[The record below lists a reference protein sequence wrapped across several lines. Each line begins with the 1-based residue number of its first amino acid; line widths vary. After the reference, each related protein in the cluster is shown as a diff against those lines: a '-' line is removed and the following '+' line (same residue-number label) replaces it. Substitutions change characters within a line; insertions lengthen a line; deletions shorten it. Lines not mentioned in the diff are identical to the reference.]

1 MALFESE
8 SVAYGGI
15 KAASPSQAPRSPQQQ
30 QQRQELT
37 QDQSVSSLNKQGS
50 IFSLTLDEIQLKS
63 GKAFGSMNMDEFL
76 ANLWN
81 VEENQA
87 PPQLDQNEAR
97 DDKDKGIG
105 GQPTLARQGS
115 FSIPTPLCKKTV
127 DEVWFEIQKEL
138 PQQRKANNIADHEP
152 PQRQQTFGE
161 MTLEDFLIK
170 AGVVQEP
177 SSASSQQR
185 KVASSRPNG
194 TSLEATYGMG
204 HGAGSSQQK
213 MLTSIQNSSAS
224 LDANFGMGH
233 VMGLGFP
240 GHQIVPSNLAAP
252 GNGYAAA
259 YPIFTQSKTMMGE
272 SSNVAENGNGTNC
285 LLEPVVIQNKKRII
299 DGPPEVVVERRQ
311 RRMIKNR
318 ESAARSRARKQA
330 YTVELELEL
339 NQLKQENAK
348 LKQLVEENE
357 QKRKQEV
364 LKRKQSK
371 LPAQRKVVDKMRT
384 LRRTVSLGW

>member
-1 MALFESE
+1 MALSESD

-15 KAASPSQAPRSPQQQ
+15 KTGSPVQAPQSPHE
-30 QQRQELT
+30 ELA
-37 QDQSVSSLNKQGS
+37 QDQSDSSLNKQNS

-81 VEENQA
+81 VDENQV
-87 PPQLDQNEAR
+87 PPQLNQNEPI
-97 DDKDKGIG
+97 DDKGIG
-105 GQPTLARQGS
+105 SQPTLARQGS

-127 DEVWFEIQKEL
+127 DEVWFEIQKDL
-138 PQQRKANNIADHEP
+138 PQQRKANNITDHEP

-177 SSASSQQR
+177 SGFCQQ
-185 KVASSRPNG
+185 KVTSIQTNG
-194 TSLEATYGMG
+194 TSLDANYGMG
-204 HGAGSSQQK
+204 HVIAFYQQK
-213 MLTSIQNSSAS
+213 MLTPIQNSNAS

-240 GHQIVPSNLAAP
+240 SHQIVANNLAAE

-259 YPIFTQSKTMMGE
+259 YPIFTQTKTLMRE
-272 SSNVAENGNGTNC
+272 SSNAAENGNGTNC
-285 LLEPVVIQNKKRII
+285 FLEHAVIQNKRRII

-339 NQLKQENAK
+339 NQLEQENAK
-348 LKQLVEENE
+348 LKQLV
-357 QKRKQEV
+357 V
-364 LKRKQSK
+364 LNRKQST
-371 LPAQRKVVDKMRT
+371 PAQRKVDKMRT

>member
-1 MALFESE
+1 MAFSESE

-15 KAASPSQAPRSPQQQ
+15 KTGSPGQAPQSPQEESTHD
-30 QQRQELT
+30 R
-37 QDQSVSSLNKQGS
+37 SISSLNKQNP

-63 GKAFGSMNMDEFL
+63 GKTFGSMNMDEFI

-81 VEENQA
+81 VEENQVS
-87 PPQLDQNEAR
+87 PQLNQSEPVS
-97 DDKDKGIG
+97 DKGVG

-138 PQQRKANNIADHEP
+138 PQQRKDNNITDHEP
-152 PQRQQTFGE
+152 PQRQPTFGE

-177 SSASSQQR
+177 PGSSQQK
-185 KVASSRPNG
+185 KVTLVQTNG
-194 TSLEATYGMG
+194 TSLDANYGTG
-204 HGAGSSQQK
+204 QLIGASQQK
-213 MLTSIQNSSAS
+213 MLTPIQNSN
-224 LDANFGMGH
+224 ANFGMGH

-240 GHQIVPSNLAAP
+240 GHQIVANNLASA

-259 YPIFTQSKTMMGE
+259 YPIFTQAITIMGE
-272 SSNVAENGNGTNC
+272 SSNCAEDGNGINS
-285 LLEPVVIQNKKRII
+285 LLEPAALQNKKRII

-357 QKRKQEV
+357 QRRKQEV
-364 LKRKQSK
+364 LKRKQST
-371 LPAQRKVVDKMRT
+371 PAQRKVDKMRT

>member
-1 MALFESE
+1 MTLFESE

-15 KAASPSQAPRSPQQQ
+15 NTAALAQAPQSPQQHE
-30 QQRQELT
+30 ELT
-37 QDQSVSSLNKQGS
+37 QDQSGLSLNKQSS

-63 GKAFGSMNMDEFL
+63 GKTFGSMNMDEFL

-87 PPQLDQNEAR
+87 TPQVNQNEPCN
-97 DDKDKGIG
+97 DKGNSNNK

-115 FSIPTPLCKKTV
+115 FSIPTPFCKKTV
-127 DEVWFEIQKEL
+127 DEVWFEIQKDL
-138 PQQRKANNIADHEP
+138 PQLQEVNHEP
-152 PQRQQTFGE
+152 PQRQKTFGE
-161 MTLEDFLIK
+161 MTLEDFLVK
-170 AGVVQEP
+170 AGVVQE
-177 SSASSQQR
+177 SALASSQQN
-185 KVASSRPNG
+185 KATPMQTNG
-194 TSLEATYGMG
+194 TSLAGSYGMG
-204 HGAGSSQQK
+204 HGIRSSQQK
-213 MLTSIQNSSAS
+213 MLTSIQNNSGNM
-224 LDANFGMGH
+224 DANFGTGH

-252 GNGYAAA
+252 ANGYSTA
-259 YPIFTQSKTMMGE
+259 YPIFTPSKTVMGE
-272 SSNVAENGNGTNC
+272 SSNAAENGNGIYH
-285 LLEPVVIQNKKRII
+285 LLEPVIIQNKKRII
-299 DGPPEVVVERRQ
+299 DSTLEVVVERRQ

-348 LKQLVEENE
+348 LKQLVEKNE
-357 QKRKQEV
+357 QRRKQEV

-384 LRRTVSLGW
+384 LRRTVSLG

>member
-1 MALFESE
+1 MAISESE
-8 SVAYGGI
+8 SVAYGGG
-15 KAASPSQAPRSPQQQ
+15 KTGSPPVQAPQLPHDES
-30 QQRQELT
+30 T
-37 QDQSVSSLNKQGS
+37 QDHSLASSNKQNS

-81 VEENQA
+81 VEDNQV
-87 PPQLDQNEAR
+87 PSQLNQNDQPVV
-97 DDKDKGIG
+97 DKGIATSS
-105 GQPTLARQGS
+105 QPTLARQGS

-138 PQQRKANNIADHEP
+138 PQQRKLNSMTDHEP
-152 PQRQQTFGE
+152 PQRQPTFGE

-177 SSASSQQR
+177 ASSSQQQQK
-185 KVASSRPNG
+185 KVMPVQPNG
-194 TSLEATYGMG
+194 TTLEPNYGMG
-204 HGAGSSQQK
+204 HVMGSSQQK
-213 MLTSIQNSSAS
+213 MVTPMQNNNAT
-224 LDANFGMGH
+224 LDPNFGMGH
-233 VMGLGFP
+233 VMGLAFP
-240 GHQIVPSNLAAP
+240 AHQIVPNNMAP
-252 GNGYAAA
+252 AGSGYAAA
-259 YPIFTQSKTMMGE
+259 YPIFTQSKAVMGD
-272 SSNVAENGNGTNC
+272 SSNNAENGNNTNN
-285 LLEPVVIQNKKRII
+285 LLEPAMLHNKKRII

-348 LKQLVEENE
+348 LKRLVEESE

-364 LKRKQSK
+364 MKRKQSTA
-371 LPAQRKVVDKMRT
+371 AQRKVDKMKT

>member
-1 MALFESE
+1 MALSESE

-15 KAASPSQAPRSPQQQ
+15 KTGSPVQTPQSPH
-30 QQRQELT
+30 EDLT
-37 QDQSVSSLNKQGS
+37 ADQSISSLNKQSS

-63 GKAFGSMNMDEFL
+63 GKTFGSMNMDEFL

-81 VEENQA
+81 VEENQV
-87 PPQLDQNEAR
+87 PTQFIQNEPI
-97 DDKDKGIG
+97 DDNGVG
-105 GQPTLARQGS
+105 SQPTLVRQGS

-127 DEVWFEIQKEL
+127 DEVWFEIQKDL
-138 PQQRKANNIADHEP
+138 PQQRKVNNITDHEP

-177 SSASSQQR
+177 S
-185 KVASSRPNG
+185 
-194 TSLEATYGMG
+194 
-204 HGAGSSQQK
+204 GSSQQK
-213 MLTSIQNSSAS
+213 KVIIPIQTNGTSLDADYGMGHVIGSSQHKMLTPIQNSNAS

-240 GHQIVPSNLAAP
+240 GHQIVANNLVAA

-259 YPIFTQSKTMMGE
+259 YPIFTQTKTIIGE
-272 SSNVAENGNGTNC
+272 SSNVAENGNGTNS
-285 LLEPVVIQNKKRII
+285 LLEPAAVLQNRKRII

-357 QKRKQEV
+357 QRRQQEV
-364 LKRKQSK
+364 LKRKQSTA
-371 LPAQRKVVDKMRT
+371 AQRKVDKMRT

>member
-1 MALFESE
+1 MALSESE

-15 KAASPSQAPRSPQQQ
+15 KTGSLVQALQSPHKESTPDHSI
-30 QQRQELT
+30 
-37 QDQSVSSLNKQGS
+37 SSLNKQNS

-63 GKAFGSMNMDEFL
+63 GKTFGSMNMDEFL

-81 VEENQA
+81 VEENQV
-87 PPQLDQNEAR
+87 PSQLNQNEPIS
-97 DDKDKGIG
+97 DKGMG
-105 GQPTLARQGS
+105 SQPTLARQGS

-138 PQQRKANNIADHEP
+138 PQQRKANNITDHEP

-177 SSASSQQR
+177 SGSSQR
-185 KVASSRPNG
+185 KKVTPVIQTNG
-194 TSLEATYGMG
+194 TSLDANYGIG
-204 HGAGSSQQK
+204 HVIGSSQQK
-213 MLTSIQNSSAS
+213 MVTPIQNNNAS
-224 LDANFGMGH
+224 LDANFEMGRH
-233 VMGLGFP
+233 VMGLFP
-240 GHQIVPSNLAAP
+240 GHQIVANNLATA

-259 YPIFTQSKTMMGE
+259 YPIFTGSKIIMGE
-272 SSNVAENGNGTNC
+272 SSNGAENGNGTNS
-285 LLEPVVIQNKKRII
+285 LLEPAVLHNKKRII
-299 DGPPEVVVERRQ
+299 GGPPEVVVERRQ

-357 QKRKQEV
+357 QRRKQEV
-364 LKRKQSK
+364 LKRKQ
-371 LPAQRKVVDKMRT
+371 ATHTQRKVDRMRT

>member
-1 MALFESE
+1 MAFSESE
-8 SVAYGGI
+8 SVAYGGT
-15 KAASPSQAPRSPQQQ
+15 KKTGSPHDEITPEP
-30 QQRQELT
+30 EPEP
-37 QDQSVSSLNKQGS
+37 DQSSSSLNKQNS

-63 GKAFGSMNMDEFL
+63 GKSFGSMNMDEFL

-81 VEENQA
+81 VEENGQQV
-87 PPQLDQNEAR
+87 PSQQLDQTEPINGG
-97 DDKDKGIG
+97 DKGVG
-105 GQPTLARQGS
+105 SQPSLARQGS

-138 PQQRKANNIADHEP
+138 PPQRKANDIVDHEP
-152 PQRQQTFGE
+152 PQRQHTLGE
-161 MTLEDFLIK
+161 MTLEDFLVK

-177 SSASSQQR
+177 PGSSQQN
-185 KVASSRPNG
+185 KPAPSRINGPN
-194 TSLEATYGMG
+194 LDANYGMG
-204 HGAGSSQQK
+204 HVTGSCQQK
-213 MLTSIQNSSAS
+213 MLLPIQNNNAS
-224 LDANFGMGH
+224 MDANFG
-233 VMGLGFP
+233 MGLGFP
-240 GHQIVPSNLAAP
+240 GHQIVGNNLAV

-259 YPIFTQSKTMMGE
+259 GYSIFPQSKTIMGD
-272 SSNVAENGNGTNC
+272 SSNGPQNGNGMNS
-285 LLEPVVIQNKKRII
+285 LLNPAAAQNKKRII

-339 NQLKQENAK
+339 DQLKQENAK

-357 QKRKQEV
+357 KKQKEEV
-364 LKRKQSK
+364 LKRKQSTSAK
-371 LPAQRKVVDKMRT
+371 EKADKTKT

>member
-15 KAASPSQAPRSPQQQ
+15 KTALPEQAPQSLQ
-30 QQRQELT
+30 QQRDELT
-37 QDQSVSSLNKQGS
+37 QDQSVSSSNKQGS

-81 VEENQA
+81 VDENQA
-87 PPQLDQNEAR
+87 PPQVDRN
-97 DDKDKGIG
+97 DPCNDIGNG
-105 GQPTLARQGS
+105 GQPTLERQGS

-127 DEVWFEIQKEL
+127 DEVWFEIQKDL
-138 PQQRKANNIADHEP
+138 PPQGKANVSDHE
-152 PQRQQTFGE
+152 PQRQQTLGE
-161 MTLEDFLIK
+161 MTLEDFLVK
-170 AGVVQEP
+170 AGVVQES
-177 SSASSQQR
+177 SSASSQQK
-185 KVASSRPNG
+185 KVTPIGPIQTNG
-194 TSLEATYGMG
+194 AGLDANYGLG
-204 HGAGSSQQK
+204 HRIGSSQPK
-213 MLTSIQNSSAS
+213 ILTSIQNNNGNI
-224 LDANFGMGH
+224 DANFGMGH

-240 GHQIVPSNLAAP
+240 GHQIVASNMAAP
-252 GNGYAAA
+252 GNGYATT
-259 YPIFTQSKTMMGE
+259 YPIFTQSKAIMGE
-272 SSNVAENGNGTNC
+272 SSNVAENGNGANRM
-285 LLEPVVIQNKKRII
+285 LEPVMIQNNKRII

-330 YTVELELEL
+330 YTVELELEFS
-339 NQLKQENAK
+339 QLKQENEK

-357 QKRKQEV
+357 QRRKQEV

-371 LPAQRKVVDKMRT
+371 LPAQRKVAADKMRT
-384 LRRTVSLGW
+384 LRRAVSLGW

>member
-1 MALFESE
+1 MALFEPE

-15 KAASPSQAPRSPQQQ
+15 KTALPAQALQSPRPLE
-30 QQRQELT
+30 ELT
-37 QDQSVSSLNKQGS
+37 QDQSVSSLSKQGS

-87 PPQLDQNEAR
+87 PPQVDRNEPCN
-97 DDKDKGIG
+97 DKGNG
-105 GQPTLARQGS
+105 GQPALARQGS

-127 DEVWFEIQKEL
+127 DEVWFEIQKDL
-138 PQQRKANNIADHEP
+138 PQQRKANIADHEP

-170 AGVVQEP
+170 AGVVQEA
-177 SSASSQQR
+177 SSASSQQ
-185 KVASSRPNG
+185 KNVALIQTNG
-194 TSLEATYGMG
+194 RDLDANYGMG
-204 HGAGSSQQK
+204 HGIGSSQPK
-213 MLTSIQNSSAS
+213 MLASIPNNNGNM
-224 LDANFGMGH
+224 DANFGMGH
-233 VMGLGFP
+233 VMGLGYP
-240 GHQIVPSNLAAP
+240 GHQIVASNLVAP
-252 GNGYAAA
+252 GTGYAPA
-259 YPIFTQSKTMMGE
+259 YPIFTQSKTVMGE
-272 SSNVAENGNGTNC
+272 PSNVAENGNGANRM
-285 LLEPVVIQNKKRII
+285 LEPVMIQTKKRII

-339 NQLKQENAK
+339 DQLKQENEK

-357 QKRKQEV
+357 QRRKQEV
-364 LKRKQSK
+364 LKRKQTK
-371 LPAQRKVVDKMRT
+371 LPAQRKVTDKMRT

>member
-1 MALFESE
+1 MALSESE
-8 SVAYGGI
+8 SVGYGGI
-15 KAASPSQAPRSPQQQ
+15 KTGSSVQAPKSPH
-30 QQRQELT
+30 EEST
-37 QDQSVSSLNKQGS
+37 PPDQSISSLTKQNS

-63 GKAFGSMNMDEFL
+63 GKTFGSMNMDEFL

-81 VEENQA
+81 VEENQI
-87 PPQLDQNEAR
+87 PSQLNQNEFINHN
-97 DDKDKGIG
+97 DIG

-127 DEVWFEIQKEL
+127 DEVWIEIQKDL
-138 PQQRKANNIADHEP
+138 PQQRKANNFTDHEP

-177 SSASSQQR
+177 SGSSQQK
-185 KVASSRPNG
+185 KVTLIQTNS
-194 TSLEATYGMG
+194 TSLDASYGMG
-204 HGAGSSQQK
+204 QLIGSSQQK
-213 MLTSIQNSSAS
+213 MLTPIQNSHAS

-240 GHQIVPSNLAAP
+240 GQQIVANNLAAAAAAAAA

-259 YPIFTQSKTMMGE
+259 YPIFTQTKTLIGE
-272 SSNVAENGNGTNC
+272 SSNGAENGNGTNNMS
-285 LLEPVVIQNKKRII
+285 EPAVLQYKKRII

-348 LKQLVEENE
+348 LKLLVEENE
-357 QKRKQEV
+357 QRRKQEV
-364 LKRKQSK
+364 SKRKQST
-371 LPAQRKVVDKMRT
+371 PAEKKVDKMRT